1 MIATTEGLP
10 SENTLKIGLKH
21 LNEYLTKKRDIIIP
35 LTNVAVNDFNNYL
48 MLGYYRNP
56 LNFIFYN
63 EGVIITSMIAFG
75 YDRAWNEKNAIN
87 LD

>member
-21 LNEYLTKKRDIIIP
+21 LSEYLTKKRDIIHPRISQ
-35 LTNVAVNDFNNYL
+35 ASNDYNNLL
-48 MLGYYRNP
+48 MLAYYRNP

-63 EGVIITSMIAFG
+63 EGVIITSMLSFG
-75 YDRAWNEKNAIN
+75 NDLAWNEN
-87 LD
+87 